1 MYHIIEI
8 CRFYKS
14 LANCDERS
22 NYKGDQLH
30 RFYCRNTKFY
40 VNLHFSNVVASTVA
54 AMADI
59 ANSRNIFFF
68 FHVNVTQVRVPLICR
83 CNGAQSSGTK
93 TVERTSEWTYLKSSR
108 NSLKY

>member
-68 FHVNVTQVRVPLICR
+68 T
-83 CNGAQSSGTK
+83 
-93 TVERTSEWTYLKSSR
+93 
-108 NSLKY
+108 